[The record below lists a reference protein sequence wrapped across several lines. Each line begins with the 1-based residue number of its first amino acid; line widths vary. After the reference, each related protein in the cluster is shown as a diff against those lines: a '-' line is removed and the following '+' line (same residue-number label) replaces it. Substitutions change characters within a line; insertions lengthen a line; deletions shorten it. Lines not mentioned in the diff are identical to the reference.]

1 MVYAYY
7 SFVFEIFKQQ
17 KSIII
22 TIKRIKLDYFSYQI
36 IVIIKVMHMFNMKK
50 QKFLL
55 TLAF

>member
-22 TIKRIKLDYFSYQI
+22 TIKRIKLGYFSYQI

-55 TLAF
+55 TLVF